1 MRRIKRIL
9 SSVVVASMLIVSVVS
24 FGAKKVNADGFNPG
38 VEAFV
43 RSLYSDCLG
52 RDADPS
58 GLNDWCT
65 RLTDGS
71 VTGKECAFGFFFSS
85 EFQSKA
91 NQMSDSD
98 LINAYYKV
106 FLGRGADSA
115 GSSYWAGQ
123 IANTT
128 NDLGI
133 LFTGFADSAEFS
145 NKCETCGITAGSHI
159 DVPAT
164 VRSYSSPAPASAPAA
179 TPAST
184 TSSSSSSGGF
194 NPPAGNDVWV
204 CENGSRYHTRS
215 SCSGMVDPR
224 HVSLE
229 WAQANG
235 YTPCRRSGCYG

>member
-1 MRRIKRIL
+1 MRQVKRIL
-9 SSVVVASMLIVSVVS
+9 SSIVVFSLLFMSVLA
-24 FGAKKVNADGFNPG
+24 FNGKQVNADGVNPG
-38 VEAFV
+38 IESFV

-52 RDADPS
+52 RDADS
-58 GLNDWCT
+58 MGLNDWCT
-65 RLTDGS
+65 RLANGS

-128 NDLGI
+128 DDLGI
-133 LFTGFADSAEFS
+133 LFTGFADSSEFA
-145 NKCETCGITAGSHI
+145 NKCADYGITVGSHL
-159 DVPAT
+159 DVPTT
-164 VRSYSSPAPASAPAA
+164 VRTTSADSASTQSPASFDNISAL
-179 TPAST
+179 
-184 TSSSSSSGGF
+184 GGF

-204 CENGSRYHTRS
+204 CENGSRYHRRS
-215 SCSGMVDPR
+215 SCSGMIDPR
-224 HVSLE
+224 HVSLA

>member
-1 MRRIKRIL
+1 MRLVKRIL
-9 SSVVVASMLIVSVVS
+9 SSIVVFSLLLMSVLS
-24 FGAKKVNADGFNPG
+24 FNGKQVNADGYNPG
-38 VEAFV
+38 IESFV

-52 RDADPS
+52 READS
-58 GLNDWCT
+58 MGLNDWCT
-65 RLTDGS
+65 RLANGS

-98 LINAYYKV
+98 LINSYYKV

-128 NDLGI
+128 DDLGI
-133 LFTGFADSAEFS
+133 LFTGFADSSEFA
-145 NKCETCGITAGSHI
+145 NKCADYGITVGSHLEVPTTVRNTSTPAS
-159 DVPAT
+159 VPA
-164 VRSYSSPAPASAPAA
+164 PAPAA
-179 TPAST
+179 TT
-184 TSSSSSSGGF
+184 TPSSSSSGGF

-204 CENGSRYHTRS
+204 CENGSRYHTYS
-215 SCSGMVDPR
+215 SCSRMVDPR
-224 HVSLE
+224 HVSLA

-235 YTPCRRSGCYG
+235 YTPCRRSCCYG